1 MKIFLSMILQIGLQQ
16 PYCIYLE
23 SFTTQRTHW

>member
-1 MKIFLSMILQIGLQQ
+1 MKSFLSMILQIDLQQ
-16 PYCIYLE
+16 PCSIYLE